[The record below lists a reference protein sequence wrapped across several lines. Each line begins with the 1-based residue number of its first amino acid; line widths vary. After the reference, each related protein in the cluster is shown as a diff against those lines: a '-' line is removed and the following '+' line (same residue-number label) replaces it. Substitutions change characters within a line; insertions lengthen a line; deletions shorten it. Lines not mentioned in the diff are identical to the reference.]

1 MNTSTSSTYYLYIY
15 HLIVNVL
22 VVITYNVVIIIIIIM
37 RKTVHIVNIDNM
49 YLNQNLFGSLSNVIQ
64 RIYKASVRRNLEK

>member
-1 MNTSTSSTYYLYIY
+1 
-15 HLIVNVL
+15 
-22 VVITYNVVIIIIIIM
+22 M

-64 RIYKASVRRNLEK
+64 RIYKPSVRRNLEKYFKNQWNNK